1 MLLSVQRSK
10 GVSEKRKSQRFLC
23 FILYERIDKE
33 CEEERFMKKNMFKRI
48 AATAMASI
56 LLASCLTGCGA
67 AEGAADSQGEVK
79 EIKIGSIHPLTGS
92 MAYEGQAL
100 VNAQQIAVDEINAAG
115 GIKSLGGAKLVLVTG
130 DSQGTADVGASEAQR
145 LIESERVVALT
156 GAYQSS
162 VVETTSQEAEK
173 AGIPYM
179 VSVGSTVSLAERGFS
194 TFFRVQPNAEAF
206 GADSMQMLSE
216 IKKEDWKTMAIIH
229 EDSVMGTSTA
239 EYIEAN
245 LAASGLELLENVAY
259 SASATTLDS
268 EVTSLASLNPD
279 VLVCIGYYSDTS
291 LLFRTINERDIKF
304 KCVLGVCNGAIS
316 DEKFVAE
323 FGDSVENFLNCNYS
337 INKNSEL
344 AQKLMTTYKEKYN
357 DEIINHAVFAYESV
371 KVLAA
376 AIEAAGSTDGTKI
389 CEALRGL
396 SYANSEMVTAM
407 SGNIEFDEKGENK
420 NASLTLIQIQ
430 DGTNKVVYPTAFAES
445 EIRYSE

>member
-1 MLLSVQRSK
+1 MKAFLF
-10 GVSEKRKSQRFLC
+10 SQQEVE
-23 FILYERIDKE
+23 I
-33 CEEERFMKKNMFKRI
+33 MKKNRLKKMGVFV
-48 AATAMASI
+48 MALSLI
-56 LLASCLTGCGA
+56 VSCMTGCGA
-67 AEGAADSQGEVK
+67 EAAGASGEVK

-100 VNAQQIAVDEINAAG
+100 VNAQQIAIDEINAAG

-130 DSQGTADVGASEAQR
+130 DSKGAADVGASEAQR
-145 LIESERVVALT
+145 LIEREGVVALT

-194 TFFRVQPNAEAF
+194 TFFRVQPNAELF
-206 GADSMQMLSE
+206 GSDSMSMLSE
-216 IKKEDWKTMAIIH
+216 IKKSDWETLAIIH

-239 EYIEAN
+239 EYIESN
-245 LAASGLELLENVAY
+245 VDKSGLQLLDTMAY

-268 EVTSLASLNPD
+268 EVTHLASLNPD
-279 VLVCIGYYSDTS
+279 VLICIGYYSDTS
-291 LLFRTINERDIKF
+291 LLFRTLNERDIQF

-337 INKNSEL
+337 INPNSEK
-344 AQKLMTTYKEKYN
+344 ARKLMETYREQYN

-376 AIEAAGSTDGTKI
+376 ALEDAGSTDGDKI
-389 CEALRGL
+389 CESLRGL
-396 SYANSEMVTAM
+396 SYSKDELVAAM
-407 SGNIEFDEKGENK
+407 SGNVEFDEKGENK

-430 DGTNKVVYPTAFAES
+430 DGTNKVVYPKEFAES
-445 EIRYSE
+445 EIR

>member
-1 MLLSVQRSK
+1 MKNNFIKKMAAYAIASSLIAGCLS
-10 GVSEKRKSQRFLC
+10 
-23 FILYERIDKE
+23 
-33 CEEERFMKKNMFKRI
+33 
-48 AATAMASI
+48 
-56 LLASCLTGCGA
+56 GCGA
-67 AEGAADSQGEVK
+67 GTSGTGDTSGAGGEVK

-100 VNAQQIAVDEINAAG
+100 VNAQQIAIDEINASG
-115 GIKSLGGAKLVLVTG
+115 GIKSMGGAKLVLVTG
-130 DSQGTADVGASEAQR
+130 DSQGAADIGASEAQR
-145 LIESERVVALT
+145 LIEKEGVVALT

-194 TFFRVQPNAEAF
+194 TFFRVQPNAELF
-206 GADSMQMLSE
+206 GSDSMKMLSE
-216 IKKEDWKTMAIIH
+216 IRKDDWQTLAIIH

-245 LAASGLELLENVAY
+245 IEQSGLKLLGNLAY

-268 EVTSLASLNPD
+268 EVTALAGMNPD

-337 INKNSEL
+337 INKNSEV
-344 AQKLMTTYKEKYN
+344 AKKLMETYKTKYN
-357 DEIINHAVFAYESV
+357 EDIINHAVFAYEAV

-376 AIEAAGSTDGTKI
+376 ALEEAGTTDSDKV

-396 SYANSEMVTAM
+396 SYPNEEMVTAM
-407 SGNIEFDEKGENK
+407 SGNIEFNEKGENK

-430 DGTNKVVYPTAFAES
+430 DGTNKVVYPTEFAES
-445 EIRYSE
+445 EIRY